1 MPPFAWLDMGLEDE
15 RLDLG
20 FDEWSEDELDLALE
34 LEEGWLEELEE
45 DWLDEPEEGW
55 LDELEEDLLDELE
68 EGWLEELEDL
78 PEEPDLVLLDDLAL
92 PLDEDGLP
100 DELEE
105 EVGSEKLEPDLDRGP
120 SARRGRPQLKGCDTF
135 LPSWFTWFTRPWLDE
150 SSSPGLGSGID
161 TIGTC
166 SPPLTRPMRG
176 LSETSSKT
184 LLPELSSL
192 PRAWNRRRPMAR

>member
-1 MPPFAWLDMGLEDE
+1 MGLEDE

-34 LEEGWLEELEE
+34 FEEGWLEELEE

-55 LDELEEDLLDELE
+55 LDELE
-68 EGWLEELEDL
+68 DL
-78 PEEPDLVLLDDLAL
+78 PEELDLVLLDDLAL
-92 PLDEDGLP
+92 LDDEEGLP

-176 LSETSSKT
+176 LSDTSSKT

>member
-15 RLDLG
+15 GLDLG
-20 FDEWSEDELDLALE
+20 FDEWSEEELDLALE
-34 LEEGWLEELEE
+34 LEEGWLDELEEGWLEVLEE
-45 DWLDEPEEGW
+45 DWLDEPEDGW
-55 LDELEEDLLDELE
+55 LDELEDAP
-68 EGWLEELEDL
+68 EEL
-78 PEEPDLVLLDDLAL
+78 DLVLLDDLAL
-92 PLDEDGLP
+92 PFDEDGLP

-105 EVGSEKLEPDLDRGP
+105 ELGCEELEPDLDRGP
-120 SARRGRPQLKGCDTF
+120 SARRGRPQLKGFDTF
-135 LPSWFTWFTRPWLDE
+135 LPSWFTWFTCPWLDE
-150 SSSPGLGSGID
+150 SSSPGLGSGMD

-184 LLPELSSL
+184 LLPEFSSL